1 MGARAASPRLTPRG
15 GFAVPHPLYSPVRP
29 DPPLGCLGR
38 ALLASSL
45 LLGLA
50 LPRPVP
56 AQSGSAQSGSAQ
68 SEPVLSVPGQS
79 QPAQSQPAET
89 TAVQLLMAQSLSAQS
104 GASRAAALATTAQPA
119 PSGRRLDAGPA
130 AELALPRV
138 LASSD
143 LALLNRACLQAAR
156 ADQGPALRA
165 LRLHL
170 LAVKPAPQPLA
181 VVLSNAEALVN
192 CRAPEDALNVLNRY
206 GPAPG
211 RERSLWFLAQWRAA
225 EAGLNHRI
233 AARALLGLAEGR
245 LANLDGLPLT
255 LQLRRDGSRVSRPAL
270 DVLADH
276 LVVLGED
283 QQAAAALLAARQ
295 QGQLGAERLQR
306 AVALLVALPLQQRN
320 QLLETA
326 LDQAAAAGAWGLAAE
341 LLRDQRALLLAAGAQ
356 ADRPSERFLRLS
368 RRIDDAYGE
377 WQLGREA
384 GARQDSLGLARQ
396 QQLEQQLR
404 SPRQGSGHAA
414 PLP

>member
-50 LPRPVP
+50 VPRPVP

-143 LALLNRACLQAAR
+143 LALLNRACLHAAR

-283 QQAAAALLAARQ
+283 QQAAAARLAARQ
-295 QGQLGAERLQR
+295 QGQRGAERLPR
-306 AVALLVALPLQQRN
+306 AVARLVALPLQQNFFMPINNVRRN
-320 QLLETA
+320 QRHMFKSIC
-326 LDQAAAAGAWGLAAE
+326 QH
-341 LLRDQRALLLAAGAQ
+341 
-356 ADRPSERFLRLS
+356 S
-368 RRIDDAYGE
+368 
-377 WQLGREA
+377 
-384 GARQDSLGLARQ
+384 
-396 QQLEQQLR
+396 
-404 SPRQGSGHAA
+404 
-414 PLP
+414 

>member
-1 MGARAASPRLTPRG
+1 
-15 GFAVPHPLYSPVRP
+15 
-29 DPPLGCLGR
+29 
-38 ALLASSL
+38 
-45 LLGLA
+45 
-50 LPRPVP
+50 
-56 AQSGSAQSGSAQ
+56 
-68 SEPVLSVPGQS
+68 
-79 QPAQSQPAET
+79 
-89 TAVQLLMAQSLSAQS
+89 
-104 GASRAAALATTAQPA
+104 
-119 PSGRRLDAGPA
+119 
-130 AELALPRV
+130 
-138 LASSD
+138 
-143 LALLNRACLQAAR
+143 
-156 ADQGPALRA
+156 

-211 RERSLWFLAQWRAA
+211 RERRLWFLAQWRAA
-225 EAGLNHRI
+225 EAGLNHRV

-270 DVLADH
+270 ELLADH
-276 LVVLGED
+276 LVALGED
-283 QQAAAALLAARQ
+283 RQAAAALLAARQ
-295 QGQLGAERLQR
+295 QGQPGAERLQR

-341 LLRDQRALLLAAGAQ
+341 LLRDQRAMLLAAGAE
-356 ADRPSERFLRLS
+356 APRPSERFLRLS

-404 SPRQGSGHAA
+404 SPRQGGGHAA

>member
-1 MGARAASPRLTPRG
+1 MGARAASLRLTPRG
-15 GFAVPHPLYSPVRP
+15 GFAVPHPLYSPVRR
-29 DPPLGCLGR
+29 DSPLGCLGR

-50 LPRPVP
+50 LPRPASSQSEPAQLEP
-56 AQSGSAQSGSAQ
+56 AQSELVQ
-68 SEPVLSVPGQS
+68 LD
-79 QPAQSQPAET
+79 PAQA
-89 TAVQLLMAQSLSAQS
+89 TAVQLLVAQSFLGQSA
-104 GASRAAALATTAQPA
+104 GSRAPALATTAQPA
-119 PSGRRLDAGPA
+119 LSARPLDQGPS
-130 AELALPRV
+130 AELALPRL

-192 CRAPEDALNVLNRY
+192 CRAPEDGLNVLNRY

-245 LANLDGLPLT
+245 LSSLDGLPLT
-255 LQLRRDGSRVSRPAL
+255 LQVRRDGSLVSRPAL
-270 DVLADH
+270 EVLADH

-384 GARQDSLGLARQ
+384 GPRQDSLGLARQ

-404 SPRQGSGHAA
+404 SPRQGGGHAA